1 MVIYPQG
8 SQRDPA
14 SVLGGGSGDDAEAP
28 PNSESSQ
35 KRNFMVTA
43 PFRETEAHGQLLTTG
58 QGNASLRAVCAI
70 GGRGTSEAGLVSKVL
85 RVSD

>member
-8 SQRDPA
+8 SQPLPA

-35 KRNFMVTA
+35 KRSFMVTT
-43 PFRETEAHGQLLTTG
+43 PFREAGAHGQ
-58 QGNASLRAVCAI
+58 
-70 GGRGTSEAGLVSKVL
+70 
-85 RVSD
+85 